1 MLRVVSAPKYTRTL
15 RKSVGQALSQRLHPT
30 QSSVRGA
37 DAICPA
43 LHPSQG
49 TISKT
54 SVGQARTH
62 WVQPTHVS

>member
-1 MLRVVSAPKYTRTL
+1 MERVVSLPRYTRTL
-15 RKSVGQALSQRLHPT
+15 KKSVGQALSQRLHPT

-49 TISKT
+49 AISST

-62 WVQPTHVS
+62 WEHPIHES